1 MKETELQRFTCDCLR
16 AHGGEGHIMSNRFLV
31 GVADLLVKPQR
42 PFAVALLEVKQKVG
56 TNLDPRAFT
65 LDVTVPQK
73 TFLRKFHAVGG
84 RAGVLSFLQNGGR
97 RELYAAVFA
106 LDGLEAVGYRVSPQ
120 SHDALGGKGER
131 ERNLVELIERFCGI

>member
-1 MKETELQRFTCDCLR
+1 MKETELQRFTCDALR
-16 AHGGEGHIMSNRFLV
+16 LHGGDGHVMSNRFLV
-31 GVADLLVKPQR
+31 GVADLLVKLPLR
-42 PFAVALLEVKQKVG
+42 PAAFIEVKQKTG
-56 TNLDPRAFT
+56 TNLDAREFT

-73 TFLRKFHAVGG
+73 TFLRKFHAVGM

-131 ERNLVELIERFCGI
+131 ERKLVELIERFCGI